1 MLDKSVFFIFNKIR
15 NLKSLYA
22 MFLSKKVISL
32 ISVIFNANNNQNQ
45 NNNNQQYNL
54 LLGRYY
60 VT

>member
-1 MLDKSVFFIFNKIR
+1 MLDKNVFSIFDQIQ
-15 NLKSLYA
+15 NLKNLYT
-22 MFLSKKVISL
+22 MLLSKKIISL

-45 NNNNQQYNL
+45 NNQQYNL